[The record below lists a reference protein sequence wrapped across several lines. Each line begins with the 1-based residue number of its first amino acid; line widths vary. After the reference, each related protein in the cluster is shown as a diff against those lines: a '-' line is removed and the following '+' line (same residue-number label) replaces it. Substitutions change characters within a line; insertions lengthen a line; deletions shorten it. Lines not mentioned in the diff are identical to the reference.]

1 MLVKDCMTRH
11 PVMVEPE
18 ILLPEARKVMVE
30 NEIGQIPVVDEG
42 KRLVGLITRSHFA
55 MSLDQMDSL
64 DVWEISS
71 KLISLKAKNVMI
83 KKRQVIAISSDA
95 TVEQAARLLVQNEI
109 SAMPVVEDDK
119 VIGMIS
125 TIDLLRSY
133 QEMLGMPSPGIRVTV
148 RMPARKKNYS
158 ELAKLVS
165 AIGEMNWGVIGIGT
179 FPTPNQTDFYDAV
192 VKIPGVTIEEV
203 RKVIEKIP
211 NQEIIDIREAGQIT

>member
-1 MLVKDCMTRH
+1 MLVKDCMTSH
-11 PVMVEPE
+11 PVMIEPNL
-18 ILLPEARKVMVE
+18 LLPDARKVMVE
-30 NEIGQIPVVDEG
+30 NGIGHIPVVDEG
-42 KRLVGLITRSHFA
+42 KRLVGLISRSHFA

-71 KLISLKAKNVMI
+71 KLISLKVKHVMI
-83 KKRQVIAISSDA
+83 KKRQVISISPDT

-148 RMPARKKNYS
+148 RMPARKKTYS

-179 FPTPNQTDFYDAV
+179 FPTPNQPEFYDAV

-203 RKVIEKIP
+203 QKVIEMIP